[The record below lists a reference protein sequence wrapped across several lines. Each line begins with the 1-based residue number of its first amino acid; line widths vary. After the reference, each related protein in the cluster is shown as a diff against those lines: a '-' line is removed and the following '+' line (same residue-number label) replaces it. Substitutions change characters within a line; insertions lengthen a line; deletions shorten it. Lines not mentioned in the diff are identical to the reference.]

1 MKASYNWLSALLP
14 GLHASAQEL
23 AARFTDG
30 GLEVEGLA
38 EYGAGTEALVVA
50 EVRKIE
56 PHPSR
61 PKLRLVTVER
71 GGGEQRVVCGAP
83 NVPDPGGLVALAPL
97 GTTLPAVGMTLTPRE
112 IGGIVSEG
120 MLCSEREL
128 GLGAAAAAKAEDPG
142 ILILPAK
149 TAAPGTPLRKALPA
163 VHDFVLDI
171 NITPNRPDAL
181 GHVGL
186 AREAAALFELAWRFP
201 APQAPARFTPA
212 TSIGDLV
219 RVTIED
225 AERCP
230 TYGAAAVVDVTVGP
244 SPLWLKYRLESL
256 GVRSISNVV
265 DLTNLVMLEFGHP
278 IHAFDFDLVR
288 GGRIVIRRAAPGEK
302 LRTLDGV
309 ERTLVE
315 DDLVIADA
323 EGAVALAGVMGG
335 EGSEIRATTRRVLI
349 ECAYFA
355 PRGVRRTGR
364 RHGLHS
370 ESSYRFERGVD
381 PSTLPD
387 VLAHAASLVT
397 HLAGGAG
404 VKGTIIAGSGPEPR
418 SPIALREQRIG
429 ALLGAPVAFAE
440 ASRLLTR
447 LGCELRTVTGAPGA
461 MTADVVPPHHRPDLA
476 MEADLVEEVM
486 RVRGIG
492 AIPAAL
498 PAIRPAPPRGSREIE
513 GRVRREAAA
522 LGLAEG
528 LTYGFVSER
537 ELTAIG
543 APKPAVTVKNP
554 LTEDR
559 NVMRTSL
566 LPGLLSSLSR
576 ARRHGQPDVRMFAVG
591 ARVLGRSATSP
602 DLEFVEDSDLPD
614 EVPSFAA
621 ILAGSRYRPLEKPL
635 PIDVY
640 DAKGIAL
647 ELAERVTLRKARCD
661 HQPAAERLPH
671 LHPRAAADVFAG
683 DTRVGSFG
691 ALHPDVIDALDLGG
705 PAFVIELCLRS
716 LEAVAARV
724 PRFRPIP
731 TLPAA
736 TRDLA
741 LVVPEAVSAGQ
752 VMDAVR
758 DAAGELCE
766 AVEVFDVFRGG
777 SIADG
782 HKSLAFHVVYRD
794 PRAATD
800 PENART
806 LTDEEVDRKNQTVLA
821 AVSEKFGAVLRA
833 ASGSSSH
840 A

>member
-1 MKASYNWLSALLP
+1 MKASYSWLRALLP
-14 GLHASAQEL
+14 ELHASAEEL
-23 AARFTDG
+23 AARFTNA
-30 GLEVEGLA
+30 GLEVEGLT
-38 EYGAGTEALVVA
+38 EYGAGTGALVVA
-50 EVRKIE
+50 EVRKVE

-97 GTTLPAVGMTLTPRE
+97 GTHLPAVGMTLTPRE

-128 GLGAAAAAKAEDPG
+128 GLGAAAGSKTEDPG
-142 ILILPAK
+142 ILVLPEKLAQ
-149 TAAPGTPLRKALPA
+149 PGTPLRKALPA

-171 NITPNRPDAL
+171 SVTPNRPDAL

-186 AREAAALFELAWRFP
+186 AREAAALFDLPWQFP
-201 APQAPARFTPA
+201 SPRAPARFTQT
-212 TSIGDLV
+212 TSIESLV
-219 RVTIED
+219 RVTID
-225 AERCP
+225 DLERCP
-230 TYGAAAVVDVTVGP
+230 AYGAAAVLDVAVGP

-256 GVRSISNVV
+256 GIRSISNVV

-288 GGRIVIRRAAPGEK
+288 GGHILVRRAAAGEK

-309 ERTLVE
+309 ERALLE

-323 EGAVALAGVMGG
+323 EGPVALAGVMGG

-355 PRGVRRTGR
+355 PRSVRRTGR

-397 HLAGGAG
+397 HLAGGTG
-404 VKGTIIAGSGPEPR
+404 VKGTLIAGAAPEPR
-418 SPIALREQRIG
+418 SPIHLRESRIH
-429 ALLGAPVAFAE
+429 ALLGAPVPFVE
-440 ASRLLTR
+440 ATRILGR
-447 LGCELRTVTGAPGA
+447 LGCELRAVSNDDGASS
-461 MTADVVPPHHRPDLA
+461 ADVVPPHHRPDLS
-476 MEADLVEEVM
+476 MEADLVEEIM
-486 RVRGIG
+486 RVRGID
-492 AIPAAL
+492 AIPSEL
-498 PAIRPAPPRGSREIE
+498 PAIRPAPPRGGREIE
-513 GRVRREAAA
+513 ARVRKEAAG
-522 LGLAEG
+522 LGLAEA
-528 LTYGFVSER
+528 LTYSFVSDK
-537 ELTAIG
+537 ELAALG
-543 APKPAVTVKNP
+543 APPAAVTIKNP

-566 LPGLLSSLSR
+566 LPGLLSALSR

-591 ARVLGRSATSP
+591 ARVLARSATSP

-614 EVPSFAA
+614 EIPSFAA
-621 ILAGSRYRPLEKPL
+621 VLAGSRYRPLEKPQ

-647 ELAERVTLRKARCD
+647 ELVERVTMRSARCD
-661 HQPAAERLPH
+661 HQPKGERLPH
-671 LHPRAAADVFAG
+671 LHPRAAADVFVG
-683 DTRVGSFG
+683 DTRVGTFG
-691 ALHPDVIDALDLGG
+691 ALHPGAADAFDAGG
-705 PAFVIELCLRS
+705 PAYVIELDLRS
-716 LEAVAARV
+716 LEAVAVRA

-731 TLPAA
+731 VLPAA

-741 LVVPEAVSAGQ
+741 LVVPESVSAGQ
-752 VMDAVR
+752 VMDALR

-766 AVEVFDVFRGG
+766 GVAVFDVFRGG
-777 SIADG
+777 SIPEG
-782 HKSLAFHVVYRD
+782 SKSLAFHVVYRD

-806 LTDEEVDRKNQTVLA
+806 LTDEEVDKKNQAVLA
-821 AVSEKFGAVLRA
+821 AVSERFGAVLRA
-833 ASGSSSH
+833 
-840 A
+840 

>member
-1 MKASYNWLSALLP
+1 MKASYNWLRALLP
-14 GLHASAQEL
+14 GLTASAEEL
-23 AARFTDG
+23 AARLTFA

-38 EYGAGTEALVVA
+38 EYGAGTGALVVA

-61 PKLRLVTVER
+61 AKLRLVTIER

-83 NVPDPGGLVALAPL
+83 NVPDPGGLVAFAPL
-97 GTTLPAVGMTLTPRE
+97 GTHLPAVDMTLTPRD

-128 GLGAAAAAKAEDPG
+128 GLGAAAGNKSDDPG
-142 ILILPAK
+142 ILILPEK
-149 TAAPGTPLRKALPA
+149 LAAPGTPLRQALPA
-163 VHDFVLDI
+163 VHDFILDI

-186 AREAAALFELAWRFP
+186 AREAAALHELPWRFP
-201 APQAPARFTPA
+201 APGAPARFTQSTTA
-212 TSIGDLV
+212 ADLV

-225 AERCP
+225 LERCP
-230 TYGAAAVVDVTVGP
+230 AYGAAAVIDVAVGP

-256 GVRSISNVV
+256 GIRSISNVV

-288 GGRIVIRRAAPGEK
+288 GGQIIVRRAKAGEK
-302 LRTLDGV
+302 LTTLDGV
-309 ERTLVE
+309 ERTLAE

-323 EGAVALAGVMGG
+323 EGPVALAGVMGG
-335 EGSEIRATTRRVLI
+335 QGSEIRAATRRVLI

-397 HLAGGAG
+397 HLAGGTG
-404 VKGTIIAGSGPEPR
+404 VKGTLLVGAGPEPR
-418 SPIALREQRIG
+418 APIHLRESRIN
-429 ALLGAPVAFAE
+429 ALLGTAVPFAD
-440 ASRLLTR
+440 ATKLLGR
-447 LGCELRTVTGAPGA
+447 LGCELRAIAGDEAAVS
-461 MTADVVPPHHRPDLA
+461 ADVVPPHHRPDIS
-476 MEADLVEEVM
+476 MEADLVEEIM
-486 RVRGIG
+486 RVRGIDS
-492 AIPAAL
+492 IPAVL
-498 PAIRPAPPRGSREIE
+498 PAIRPAPPRPGREVE

-522 LGLAEG
+522 LGLAEA
-528 LTYGFVSER
+528 LTYGFVSDR
-537 ELTAIG
+537 ELTALG
-543 APKPAVTVKNP
+543 APPPAVTIKNP

-566 LPGLLSSLSR
+566 LPGLLTALSR
-576 ARRHGQPDVRMFAVG
+576 ARRHGEPDARMFAVG
-591 ARVLGRSATSP
+591 ARVLGRSASSP
-602 DLEFVEDSDLPD
+602 DLEFIEDGALPD

-621 ILAGSRYRPLEKPL
+621 VIAGSRYRPLEKPQ
-635 PIDVY
+635 PVDVY

-647 ELAERVTLRKARCD
+647 ELIERVTLRKARCE
-661 HQPAAERLPH
+661 HQPKESRAHH
-671 LHPRAAADVFAG
+671 LHPRAAASVFAG
-683 DTRVGSFG
+683 DTLVGSFG
-691 ALHPDVIDALDLGG
+691 ALHPDVADAFDLGG
-705 PAFVIELCLRS
+705 PAFVIELDLRS
-716 LEAVAARV
+716 LESVAARAA
-724 PRFRPIP
+724 RFRPIP
-731 TLPAA
+731 MLPAA

-741 LVVPEAVSAGQ
+741 LVVPEVVTAGQ
-752 VMDAVR
+752 VMEAVR
-758 DAAGELCE
+758 DAAGDLCE
-766 AVEVFDVFRGG
+766 GVDVFDVFRGG
-777 SIADG
+777 SVPEG

-800 PENART
+800 PDRART
-806 LTDEEVDRKNQTVLA
+806 LTDEEVDKKNQAVLA
-821 AVSEKFGAVLRA
+821 AVSERLGAVLRA
-833 ASGSSSH
+833 
-840 A
+840 